1 MNLIIKQILLIGTI
15 FLTILWIQNID
26 DKKYKKERKSIYDK
40 YKFPLLVSAI
50 IGLIL
55 NLPAFMGFNCEIKK
69 MEYNNEISR
78 TFIHNNNFGNHAVN
92 DKLSWFDNGI
102 PEQIPQNNFINKS
115 LDNIEQQIYT
125 DLPDF

>member
-1 MNLIIKQILLIGTI
+1 MNLIIKQILLIGTT

-26 DKKYKKERKSIYDK
+26 DKKYKKERKTIYDK

-50 IGLIL
+50 VGLIL
-55 NLPAFMGFNCEIKK
+55 NIPTLIGVNWEIKK
-69 MEYNNEISR
+69 IECNDNS
-78 TFIHNNNFGNHAVN
+78 NNFQNYAVN
-92 DKLSWFDNGI
+92 DKLSWFDNEI
-102 PEQIPQNNFINKS
+102 PGNKLINKS